1 LTGPEKISVGFD
13 FIFRSAM
20 PIALTFAI
28 NLVLS
33 NTAYVHSDVA
43 FLQMMKEANVVLV
56 YFLSVAVALEIFA
69 WRYVS
74 ILAFIIGSTFV
85 SIHGALDF
93 SMTGF
98 LIQGGSQIAECIKIT
113 LQALILS
120 SIGKKLDV
128 LSYVL
133 IVLPLCFFFLAS
145 TLGVLALMD
154 VQDSAFSMPSWKQFE
169 SALPLLVPNALLAFT
184 LNVVITIFMKVS
196 SGVAFVLAG
205 ILKDVAIVVIS
216 VMFQGEIVTSVQT
229 ISFTLQCL
237 GIWVWAM
244 MKMNPDHFDNGMAGG
259 ILYSLFGLDS
269 RKQAAPDA
277 ESSLKP

>member
-1 LTGPEKISVGFD
+1 
-13 FIFRSAM
+13 M